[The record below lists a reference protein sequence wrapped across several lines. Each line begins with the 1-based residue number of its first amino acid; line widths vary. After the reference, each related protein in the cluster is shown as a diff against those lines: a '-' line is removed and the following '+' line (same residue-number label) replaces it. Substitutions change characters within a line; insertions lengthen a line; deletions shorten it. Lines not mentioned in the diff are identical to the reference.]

1 MNTPRN
7 QSISVDL
14 NESQISS
21 NIKISNEKVPLI
33 NKLLNKN
40 NGERP
45 KLTLEMMKANFQRI
59 LLEKQQLQKE
69 NLGN

>member
-59 LLEKQQLQKE
+59 LLEK
-69 NLGN
+69 

>member
-59 LLEKQQLQKE
+59 LLEKQQLQ
-69 NLGN
+69 